1 MPVKAKQ
8 KTQEKNLRK
17 EKTLNLINRIFG
29 RTLPLL
35 MGEAVLFVVTAVLMM
50 ANPGAMLTMATFV
63 IGGCLIVFGLF
74 RVGASFVS
82 SQKTGFGALD
92 VFLGLLSMVLGIVFC
107 VFPHGVA
114 LGVVYVFLVLFLLNA
129 LRILFF
135 ALGLARAKFGNYSRD
150 LIFAGI
156 LVLVACLLLV
166 LPNLATGVLVWLLA
180 LYLLVYAVA
189 DIYMFVKLLR
199 IKRGIVG

>member
-1 MPVKAKQ
+1 MPAKKEKDNMPQ
-8 KTQEKNLRK
+8 KTRKNK
-17 EKTLNLINRIFG
+17 GIDLISRMFG

-35 MGEAVLFVVTAVLMM
+35 LGEAVLFIVTALLMM
-50 ANPGAMLTMATFV
+50 AHPGDMLTAATFV
-63 IGGCLIVFGLF
+63 IGGCLIVFGLY

-82 SQKTGFGALD
+82 SQKTGFDALD
-92 VFLGLLSMVLGIVFC
+92 IFLGLLSMVLGIVFC
-107 VFPHGVA
+107 VYPHGVA
-114 LGVVYVFLVLFLLNA
+114 TGVVYVFVVLFLLNA

-135 ALGLARAKFGNYSRD
+135 ALGLARARFGNYSRD